1 MALAAS
7 TFCFRLIR
15 SVLTVVLL
23 TAPAL
28 RGLGSTTP
36 VWQQMSEEEFAR
48 LPELGRPLEFGSYNR
63 ALLAAAIFHETNRV
77 RHQLGLRRFRHR
89 SKLDEAADIQAGIGA
104 MLTGADHHNPFP
116 ALAETRDRVRAVG
129 LEYERVAE
137 NIALTMTLDVEG
149 LGENVRVKGAGAK
162 REFLNPQ
169 TGRPIAPL
177 TYAGF
182 AVAVVKQWMASPG
195 HRANIVDP
203 AMRDL
208 GCSAHWRKDYSGF
221 DTIYSVQVFLSPP
234 P

>member
-1 MALAAS
+1 M
-7 TFCFRLIR
+7 R
-15 SVLTVVLL
+15 SVLIIALLAALVLPGR
-23 TAPAL
+23 A
-28 RGLGSTTP
+28 STTSA
-36 VWQQMSEEEFAR
+36 WQQMTEEEFAR
-48 LPELGRPLEFGSYNR
+48 VPELSQPLEFGSYNR

-89 SKLDEAADIQAGIGA
+89 TKLDEAADIQAGIGA

-137 NIALTMTLDVEG
+137 NIALTMTLDMEG
-149 LGENVRVKGAGAK
+149 LGENVRVKGTGAE
-162 REFLNPQ
+162 REFLDPR

-182 AVAVVKQWMASPG
+182 AAAVVQQWMASPG

-203 AMRDL
+203 ALRDF

-221 DTIYSVQVFLSPP
+221 DTIYSVQVFIAPP
-234 P
+234 PPP